1 MNKKRKKELEEK
13 ANAQITIVGAKTAI
27 CNLLGN
33 KYHTFRDGIIEY
45 ALVNQSNLSSE
56 EFACLVMGMGNMD
69 EEVLDCLPEDFI
81 PDEIIWYVA
90 EHECTKEQ
98 QEIILSKLN
107 LDKEVK

>member
-1 MNKKRKKELEEK
+1 MNKKRRKELEEK
-13 ANAQITIVGAKTAI
+13 ANAQVTIAGAKAAI
-27 CNLLGN
+27 CNLIFD
-33 KYHTFRDGIIEY
+33 KAHTFRDGIIEY

-56 EFACLVMGMGNMD
+56 ELASLVMGLANMD
-69 EEVLDCLPEDFI
+69 EDVLDSCPEDVI

-107 LDKEVK
+107 LEEVK

>member
-1 MNKKRKKELEEK
+1 MTKKRKKELEER
-13 ANAQITIVGAKTAI
+13 ANAQITIAGAKTAI

-33 KYHTFRDGIIEY
+33 KAHTFRDGIIEY
-45 ALVNQSNLSSE
+45 ALVNQNNLSSE
-56 EFACLVMGMGNMD
+56 ELACLVMGMGSMD

-107 LDKEVK
+107 LDEVR